1 MEAGRELGPDD
12 DAYIKGL
19 DEAGLLPNG
28 GFGLIDLIHMPDKS
42 AAKLACVALLPE
54 ITVEFV

>member
-19 DEAGLLPNG
+19 DEAGLLPTG
-28 GFGLIDLIHMPDKS
+28 GFGLIDLIHIPDKS
-42 AAKLACVALLPE
+42 KDACVAPVPE